1 MNKLIS
7 EMEVYD
13 QIRTKIIT
21 NVYDKM
27 VKQTD
32 ITIDKHIWDEVNLKI
47 FNLIKIQA
55 RNSILSQAIEGGF

>member
-1 MNKLIS
+1 
-7 EMEVYD
+7 MEVYD